1 MIERTE
7 RLEGYLALRELA
19 LDLRWSWSHASDVL
33 WRELDSQTWE
43 ATRNPWG
50 VLRTVSYDRLDNLLS
65 TPQFAGKL
73 EELLAEKRV
82 AELAPAWF
90 QHAHPT
96 APLSTIAYFSME
108 FMLSE
113 ALPIYSGGLGNV
125 AGDQLKAA
133 SDLGIPV
140 VGVGLL
146 YAQGYFRQM
155 IGPDGNQEAL
165 YPVNEPDQLPI
176 QPVRTSSGEWLRLQ
190 IDLPG
195 CTLWLRTWE
204 VQVGRTKL
212 YLLDMND
219 PANPAIYRCITSELY
234 GGGPETRLKQEMIL
248 GIGGWQLLRALGID
262 PQVCHLNE
270 GHAAFAA
277 LERARCFQVDHNV
290 PFVEALAITRAG
302 NIFTTHTAVKAGFDR
317 FAPDLM
323 KKYFGTYAENHL
335 GIGIDELLALGRQDA
350 ADAREPFNM
359 AYLAI
364 RTSGAVNGVSAL
376 HADVSRSLFQ
386 PLFPRWPTPEVPI
399 GHVTNG
405 IHVPTWDSIE
415 ADRL

>member
-1 MIERTE
+1 
-7 RLEGYLALRELA
+7 RELA

-234 GGGPETRLKQEMIL
+234 GGGPETRLKQEM
-248 GIGGWQLLRALGID
+248 
-262 PQVCHLNE
+262 
-270 GHAAFAA
+270 
-277 LERARCFQVDHNV
+277 
-290 PFVEALAITRAG
+290 
-302 NIFTTHTAVKAGFDR
+302 
-317 FAPDLM
+317 
-323 KKYFGTYAENHL
+323 
-335 GIGIDELLALGRQDA
+335 
-350 ADAREPFNM
+350 
-359 AYLAI
+359 
-364 RTSGAVNGVSAL
+364 
-376 HADVSRSLFQ
+376 
-386 PLFPRWPTPEVPI
+386 
-399 GHVTNG
+399 
-405 IHVPTWDSIE
+405 
-415 ADRL
+415 

>member
-1 MIERTE
+1 MIKRTDK
-7 RLEGYLALRELA
+7 LEGYLALRELA
-19 LDLRWSWSHASDVL
+19 LDLRWSWNHALDIL
-33 WRELDSQTWE
+33 WQELDAETWE
-43 ATRNPWG
+43 ATRNPWV
-50 VLRTVSYDRLDNLLS
+50 VLRTVSFDRLDNLLS

-82 AELAPAWF
+82 SERAPAWF
-90 QHAHPT
+90 QQSHLV
-96 APLSTIAYFSME
+96 APIGAIAYFSME

-155 IGPDGNQEAL
+155 IGPDGHQEAL

-219 PANPAIYRCITSELY
+219 LANPAIYRCITSEPY

-248 GIGGWQLLRALGID
+248 GIGGWQLLHALGIVRWKQEVSMFWPLVHFGEISIEETKEYLSFSVEVYLGGLSPD
-262 PQVCHLNE
+262 MVKVELYADGEAGQPSHIEVMERQPGGSVLT
-270 GHAAFAA
+270 GYSRYAARISSVRPASEFTPRLIPYHPLVRSP
-277 LERARCFQVDHNV
+277 LER
-290 PFVEALAITRAG
+290 P
-302 NIFTTHTAVKAGFDR
+302 NIIWHR
-317 FAPDLM
+317 
-323 KKYFGTYAENHL
+323 
-335 GIGIDELLALGRQDA
+335 
-350 ADAREPFNM
+350 
-359 AYLAI
+359 
-364 RTSGAVNGVSAL
+364 
-376 HADVSRSLFQ
+376 
-386 PLFPRWPTPEVPI
+386 
-399 GHVTNG
+399 
-405 IHVPTWDSIE
+405 
-415 ADRL
+415 